1 MNGPTH
7 DEKRRILEEH
17 YLLGKLSG
25 SEIDHL
31 LNYARVETYPAG
43 QEIYAKGSPGQSM
56 FAVLRGSAKMSSV
69 SSEGKEIVLN
79 IIYPGEIFGEIALLD
94 GKERSADAVAMTDCQ
109 VLVFHRRDVLPVL
122 ERHADICLML
132 IRILCERL
140 RRTSAQVEDVLF
152 RHLEARIAKALLQL
166 AEHAAGPG
174 GRGTPLDLHLSQRD
188 LGNIVGSTRESVNK
202 QLQIWQRAGLVD
214 VAKGM
219 ILIRNA
225 AAIQQLV

>member
-1 MNGPTH
+1 MNGPTQ

-17 YLLGKLSG
+17 YLLGKLSS

-56 FAVLRGSAKMSSV
+56 FAVLRGAAKMSSV

-79 IIYPGEIFGEIALLD
+79 IIYEGDIFGEIALLD
-94 GKERSADAVAMTDCQ
+94 GKERSADAVAMIDCQ
-109 VLVFHRRDVLPVL
+109 VLVFNRRDVLPVL

-152 RHLEARIAKALLQL
+152 RHLEARIAKALLEL
-166 AEHAAGPG
+166 AQHTSGPG
-174 GRGTPLDLHLSQRD
+174 GRGAPLDLHLSQRD
-188 LGNIVGSTRESVNK
+188 LGNLVGSTRESVNK
-202 QLQIWQRAGLVD
+202 QLQIWQRAGLID
-214 VAKGM
+214 VAKGTIM
-219 ILIRNA
+219 IRNA